1 MEIRDLRLGAHEA
14 RTRLVIEM
22 TEKVPYNVFLLANPY
37 RAVVELPAATW
48 AIADIARDTGLV
60 SGVRYGAFQPTQAR
74 VVLDLRGPVKVQQ
87 QLQLDPSLSNPHYRL
102 VIDFVP
108 VVAAEFTVQKANRAP
123 VSQSAS
129 QSALGPNARPVPQAR
144 VPQTRVPQTQMPQA
158 RVPQTRVPQA
168 QMPQAQVPLAQVPL
182 ARPKQEKK
190 IIVLDPGHGGVD
202 PGARGRS
209 LREKDIV
216 LSFARELA
224 AQLRAS
230 GHYQVYLTRQKDVY
244 ITLRERV
251 RFARRKNADLFISI
265 HADAIRKRNI
275 RGLSVYTLSE
285 KASDSEA
292 AALAANENRSD
303 IIAGMD
309 FGDQLPEVTDI
320 LIDLAQR
327 GTKNSSVKFANHVI
341 DHAKH
346 STRLLER
353 PHRYA
358 GFRVLKAPDV
368 PSVLIELGFLTN

>member
-1 MEIRDLRLGAHEA
+1 
-14 RTRLVIEM
+14 
-22 TEKVPYNVFLLANPY
+22 
-37 RAVVELPAATW
+37 
-48 AIADIARDTGLV
+48 
-60 SGVRYGAFQPTQAR
+60 
-74 VVLDLRGPVKVQQ
+74 VKLQQ
-87 QLQLDPSLSNPHYRL
+87 QLQLDPSPSNPHYRL
-102 VIDFVP
+102 VVDFGP
-108 VVAAEFTVQKANRAP
+108 VVAAEFAVKKTPRPAP
-123 VSQSAS
+123 LAQ
-129 QSALGPNARPVPQAR
+129 VPQG
-144 VPQTRVPQTQMPQA
+144 
-158 RVPQTRVPQA
+158 RVPQA
-168 QMPQAQVPLAQVPL
+168 QVPQGRVPL
-182 ARPKQEKK
+182 ARPKHEKK

-202 PGARGRS
+202 PGARGRA

-244 ITLRERV
+244 ISLRERV

-265 HADAIRKRNI
+265 HADAIRKKNI

-303 IIAGMD
+303 IIAGID
-309 FGDQLPEVTDI
+309 FGDQPPEVTDI

-346 STRLLER
+346 STLLLER
-353 PHRYA
+353 PHRFA

-368 PSVLIELGFLTN
+368 PSVLIELGFLTNRADEKQLASAKWRRKVANAFVLAINNYFATRKQTALN